1 MSQPTID
8 LTSELLRGMRLS
20 GVNYRRIETSRPFG
34 VGFSAVA
41 GKAQFH
47 FISRGPVLLRMA
59 SGEQFTLESGDA
71 LFIPNG
77 DGHALLS
84 DPQAAVVNVAQLNS
98 ETVCSTVSC
107 INAGGQPDCPERA
120 VIFSGCMDFEL
131 GGMQPLV
138 KAMPE
143 VMRVSCLLNTWPEIQ
158 PLLAAMERES
168 LTRQAGYAG
177 ILARLADVVAALIVR
192 GWVACGCG
200 NATGWVQVLCD
211 PRLAKAIYAMHQRPG
226 VNWKVEDLARE
237 AGLSRSLFAERFLAA
252 TGTTPARYLTEL
264 RMRLAVSPIVDGQRH
279 DPQGNVI
286 RWRIF
291 TIDGDTD
298 GLVYPFVLQWGEDDE
313 TRLARLRAQGLDVP
327 HPLGDI
333 VLEQAVFEVDNPQ
346 AVRDRWQA
354 LLGFPSQGEQGLDA
368 GGQWFIFR
376 QGPANQLAELVF
388 RVANPALKGQR
399 FRVGNGVYRFI

>member
-143 VMRVSCLLNTWPEIQ
+143 VMRVSCLLHTWPEIQ

-200 NATGWVQVLCD
+200 NATGWVQVLRD

-237 AGLSRSLFAERFLAA
+237 AGLSRSLFAECFLAA

-264 RMRLAVSPIVDGQRH
+264 RMRLAVQYITHEG
-279 DPQGNVI
+279 
-286 RWRIF
+286 
-291 TIDGDTD
+291 
-298 GLVYPFVLQWGEDDE
+298 
-313 TRLARLRAQGLDVP
+313 
-327 HPLGDI
+327 
-333 VLEQAVFEVDNPQ
+333 
-346 AVRDRWQA
+346 QA
-354 LLGFPSQGEQGLDA
+354 LEKVAFRLGYQSLAAFSRAFKRITGQPPGPCAPRHARVSLHIKRYTPLPTRKRCPLSAGLATRNTSSVSWLAAPSRKVNHWPPTSSPCSPCGGKPSSACQRSRTACGLSTSNTA
-368 GGQWFIFR
+368 CSSTMSPSG
-376 QGPANQLAELVF
+376 
-388 RVANPALKGQR
+388 
-399 FRVGNGVYRFI
+399 

>member
-1 MSQPTID
+1 MSQPAID

-20 GVNYRRIETSRPFG
+20 GVNYRRIETARPFG

-84 DPQAAVVNVAQLNS
+84 DPQATVVNVAQLPS

-107 INAGGQPDCPERA
+107 INAGDQPDCPERA

-143 VMRVSCLLNTWPEIQ
+143 VMRVSSLLNTWPEIQ
-158 PLLAAMERES
+158 PLLVAMERES

-200 NATGWVQVLCD
+200 NATGWVQVLRD

-226 VNWKVEDLARE
+226 STGKWKIWRGRRVFHARCSRNVFSPPPAPPPPAISPSCVCGWRCSTSPMKARRWKKSPSASGISRWRPS
-237 AGLSRSLFAERFLAA
+237 AGLSNASPASRR
-252 TGTTPARYLTEL
+252 GPARHGT
-264 RMRLAVSPIVDGQRH
+264 
-279 DPQGNVI
+279 
-286 RWRIF
+286 
-291 TIDGDTD
+291 
-298 GLVYPFVLQWGEDDE
+298 
-313 TRLARLRAQGLDVP
+313 
-327 HPLGDI
+327 
-333 VLEQAVFEVDNPQ
+333 LESAFM
-346 AVRDRWQA
+346 
-354 LLGFPSQGEQGLDA
+354 
-368 GGQWFIFR
+368 
-376 QGPANQLAELVF
+376 
-388 RVANPALKGQR
+388 
-399 FRVGNGVYRFI
+399 

>member
-1 MSQPTID
+1 MSQPAID

-20 GVNYRRIETSRPFG
+20 GVNYRRIETARPFG

-84 DPQAAVVNVAQLNS
+84 DPQATVVNVAQLPS

-107 INAGGQPDCPERA
+107 INAGDQPDCPERA

-143 VMRVSCLLNTWPEIQ
+143 VMRVSSLLNTAGDP
-158 PLLAAMERES
+158 AAVGS
-168 LTRQAGYAG
+168 DGAGIAHPPAGYAG

-200 NATGWVQVLCD
+200 NATGWVQVLRD

-226 VNWKVEDLARE
+226 STGKWKIWRGRRVFHARCSRNVFLPPPAPPPPAISPSCVCGWRCSTSPMKAVRWKRSPSASGISRWRPS
-237 AGLSRSLFAERFLAA
+237 AGLSNASPASRREPCAPRHARVSLYVKRYTPLPTRKRCPLSAGLATRNTSSVSWLAA
-252 TGTTPARYLTEL
+252 PSRKINCRPPTSSPCSPVAESPA
-264 RMRLAVSPIVDGQRH
+264 APASD
-279 DPQGNVI
+279 
-286 RWRIF
+286 
-291 TIDGDTD
+291 
-298 GLVYPFVLQWGEDDE
+298 
-313 TRLARLRAQGLDVP
+313 RAP
-327 HPLGDI
+327 
-333 VLEQAVFEVDNPQ
+333 
-346 AVRDRWQA
+346 
-354 LLGFPSQGEQGLDA
+354 
-368 GGQWFIFR
+368 
-376 QGPANQLAELVF
+376 PAD
-388 RVANPALKGQR
+388 
-399 FRVGNGVYRFI
+399 

>member
-1 MSQPTID
+1 MSQPAID

-20 GVNYRRIETSRPFG
+20 GVNYRRIETARPFG

-84 DPQAAVVNVAQLNS
+84 DPQATVVNVAQLPS

-107 INAGGQPDCPERA
+107 INAGDQPDCPERA

-143 VMRVSCLLNTWPEIQ
+143 VMRVSSLLNTWPEIQ
-158 PLLAAMERES
+158 PLLVAMERES

-200 NATGWVQVLCD
+200 NATGWVQVLRD

-237 AGLSRSLFAERFLAA
+237 RAKELFGCEYVNVQPHSGAQANMAAMFALFAERFLAA

-264 RMRLAVSPIVDGQRH
+264 RMRLAVQYITHEGQALEKVAFSLGYQSLAAFSRAFK
-279 DPQGNVI
+279 
-286 RWRIF
+286 RI
-291 TIDGDTD
+291 TGQPP
-298 GLVYPFVLQWGEDDE
+298 G
-313 TRLARLRAQGLDVP
+313 ALRAT
-327 HPLGDI
+327 
-333 VLEQAVFEVDNPQ
+333 A
-346 AVRDRWQA
+346 R
-354 LLGFPSQGEQGLDA
+354 
-368 GGQWFIFR
+368 
-376 QGPANQLAELVF
+376 
-388 RVANPALKGQR
+388 
-399 FRVGNGVYRFI
+399 

>member
-1 MSQPTID
+1 MSQPAID

-20 GVNYRRIETSRPFG
+20 GVNYRRIETARPFG

-59 SGEQFTLESGDA
+59 SGEQFTLGSGDA

-84 DPQAAVVNVAQLNS
+84 DPQATVVNVAQLPS

-107 INAGGQPDCPERA
+107 INADDQPDCPERA

-143 VMRVSCLLNTWPEIQ
+143 VMRVSSLLNTWPEIQ
-158 PLLAAMERES
+158 PLLVAMERES

-200 NATGWVQVLCD
+200 NATGWVQVLRD

-264 RMRLAVSPIVDGQRH
+264 RMRLAVQYITHEGQALEKVAFSLGYQSLAAFSRAFKRITGQPPGPCAPWRARVSLYVKPDTRRCPTQALPLKPGWRRGTSVRSAGWQPLH
-279 DPQGNVI
+279 GDKLLWPLRPVLLPQG
-286 RWRIF
+286 
-291 TIDGDTD
+291 GK
-298 GLVYPFVLQWGEDDE
+298 
-313 TRLARLRAQGLDVP
+313 
-327 HPLGDI
+327 
-333 VLEQAVFEVDNPQ
+333 
-346 AVRDRWQA
+346 
-354 LLGFPSQGEQGLDA
+354 PSSA
-368 GGQWFIFR
+368 C
-376 QGPANQLAELVF
+376 
-388 RVANPALKGQR
+388 QR
-399 FRVGNGVYRFI
+399 SRTACPD

>member
-1 MSQPTID
+1 MSQPAID

-20 GVNYRRIETSRPFG
+20 GVNYRRIETARPFG

-84 DPQAAVVNVAQLNS
+84 DPQATVVNVAQLPS

-107 INAGGQPDCPERA
+107 INAGDQPDCPERA

-143 VMRVSCLLNTWPEIQ
+143 VMRVSSLLNTAGDP
-158 PLLAAMERES
+158 AAAGGDGAES
-168 LTRQAGYAG
+168 LTRRAGYAG
-177 ILARLADVVAALIVR
+177 SSPGWRTWWLIVR

-200 NATGWVQVLCD
+200 NATGWVQVLRD

-226 VNWKVEDLARE
+226 STGKWKIWRGRRVFHARCSRNVFSPPP
-237 AGLSRSLFAERFLAA
+237 APPRPLSHRAA
-252 TGTTPARYLTEL
+252 YA
-264 RMRLAVSPIVDGQRH
+264 
-279 DPQGNVI
+279 
-286 RWRIF
+286 
-291 TIDGDTD
+291 
-298 GLVYPFVLQWGEDDE
+298 
-313 TRLARLRAQGLDVP
+313 
-327 HPLGDI
+327 
-333 VLEQAVFEVDNPQ
+333 
-346 AVRDRWQA
+346 
-354 LLGFPSQGEQGLDA
+354 A
-368 GGQWFIFR
+368 GGAVHH
-376 QGPANQLAELVF
+376 P
-388 RVANPALKGQR
+388 
-399 FRVGNGVYRFI
+399 